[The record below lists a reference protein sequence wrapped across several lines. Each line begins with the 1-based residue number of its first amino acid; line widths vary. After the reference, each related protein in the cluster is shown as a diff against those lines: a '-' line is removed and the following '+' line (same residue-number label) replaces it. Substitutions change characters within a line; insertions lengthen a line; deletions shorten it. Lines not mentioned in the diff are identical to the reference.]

1 MPVSRGTPICP
12 LHRPLDADSLTPL
25 RRRVDIAAALADD
38 RARGC
43 GIAGHLHRSR
53 RAAPEDL
60 PRPRAAGPRLD
71 ARDRRDRP
79 AARGRSA
86 GARLGGS
93 DRGRAG
99 CRLAHQ
105 RRAGRAD
112 HSRLVLE
119 RGGAAGR
126 PVRPRAVH
134 ALGSPA
140 DHPRP
145 FIPGLGARRLRATR
159 SRNRC
164 RGRRPDH
171 LGPPD
176 GHDEQRPHRHRQRL
190 RQLRRAGLFRGLHAQ
205 RRAGRRDRREPV
217 GRVPRR
223 RRRHAGDDRLDR
235 HRNGRRMS
243 LPASAPGPSWQER
256 GRILRPRLPAFWLF
270 AFLVTIGA
278 LGAGGIIAGRVSA
291 APSSSLFAITLL
303 VVWGVPLV
311 YVIHA
316 LDLADRWGAAIAG
329 PIDEETLK
337 ALGLLL
343 LVLIAAAEIDT
354 PIDGLVYGA
363 FIGLGFQI
371 VEDFTYLTN
380 PAFSGDGFSQ
390 THVVWELFV
399 VRGLVAGIWSHA
411 AYTGLVGLGIG
422 FLVSRPDVSR
432 AWRITLAIL
441 AFAGAWAM
449 HFVWNSPWLE
459 NVLAGGFWR
468 TIIAQSVIKGLPG
481 FLLLAWLYFRARRRE
496 ARWVEHVLMPE
507 TATGAVTPAEIE
519 ALLTF
524 HGRRRER
531 RAARRLAGRRAARR

>member
-1 MPVSRGTPICP
+1 
-12 LHRPLDADSLTPL
+12 
-25 RRRVDIAAALADD
+25 
-38 RARGC
+38 
-43 GIAGHLHRSR
+43 
-53 RAAPEDL
+53 
-60 PRPRAAGPRLD
+60 
-71 ARDRRDRP
+71 
-79 AARGRSA
+79 
-86 GARLGGS
+86 
-93 DRGRAG
+93 
-99 CRLAHQ
+99 
-105 RRAGRAD
+105 
-112 HSRLVLE
+112 
-119 RGGAAGR
+119 
-126 PVRPRAVH
+126 
-134 ALGSPA
+134 
-140 DHPRP
+140 
-145 FIPGLGARRLRATR
+145 
-159 SRNRC
+159 
-164 RGRRPDH
+164 
-171 LGPPD
+171 
-176 GHDEQRPHRHRQRL
+176 
-190 RQLRRAGLFRGLHAQ
+190 
-205 RRAGRRDRREPV
+205 
-217 GRVPRR
+217 
-223 RRRHAGDDRLDR
+223 
-235 HRNGRRMS
+235 MS

-316 LDLADRWGAAIAG
+316 LDLFEREPFGMLAAAFAWGSLAATTLAISANTALFDLIAKLGSPSLADRWGAAIAG

-441 AFAGAWAM
+441 AFAGAWTM

-468 TIIAQSVIKGLPG
+468 PLIAQSLIKGLPG
-481 FLLLAWLYFRARRRE
+481 FLLLAWLYLRARRRE
-496 ARWVEHVLMPE
+496 SLWVEHVLAPE
-507 TATGAVTPAEIE
+507 VATGAVTPAEIE
-519 ALLTF
+519 SLLTF
-524 HGRRRER
+524 HGRRSAR
-531 RAARRLAGRRAARR
+531 RAARRAGGPRAARREKELQRQQVALAVDLTRSRGASTPEIARRRHAIEFIRTQLPGARRS